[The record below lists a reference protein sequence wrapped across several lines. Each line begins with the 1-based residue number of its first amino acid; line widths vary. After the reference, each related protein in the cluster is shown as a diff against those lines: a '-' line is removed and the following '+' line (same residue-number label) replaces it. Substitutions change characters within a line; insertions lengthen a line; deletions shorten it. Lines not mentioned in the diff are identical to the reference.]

1 MKFKLGIILIL
12 SFFLFGCSNSNL
24 TSEQKGILSHK
35 YSKLSP
41 HELGMFEDM
50 VRKKDLT
57 ESDKKKLK
65 SYVDTNFSNDEVI
78 KKNYYAIIDGTE
90 QKNTTV
96 GKSDDVQASSDVK
109 SNSDTAKQPENSNV
123 TTPTDQSEDNYKKG
137 IEAFNNRQYDK
148 AIEYLGNVSASS
160 KYASEAYTRAAE
172 AYEKMPI
179 TNDTIK
185 SKGLFF
191 LNKWNIVDVINYRLN
206 SVQVYTSLNGHRT
219 QDGKVFLVLDLSV
232 KNISGQGNP
241 ADGYGD
247 AKNINIDA
255 KTTFRLYDR
264 DKHTYMNTQMESH
277 SLNGKLSSGSEV
289 RGEVV
294 YEIPNSIGSY
304 YLDTMMGNY
313 KHTIGLVLK

>member
-12 SFFLFGCSNSNL
+12 SFLLFGCGNSNL
-24 TSEQKGILSHK
+24 TSEQKGILSAK
-35 YSKLSP
+35 FNKLSP

-57 ESDKKKLK
+57 ESDKKRLK
-65 SYVDTNFSNDEVI
+65 SYVDSNFSNDEVL
-78 KKNYYAIIDGTE
+78 KKDYYAIIDGT
-90 QKNTTV
+90 K
-96 GKSDDVQASSDVK
+96 ASSNTQK
-109 SNSDTAKQPENSNV
+109 NSDTPKQPENSKA

-137 IEAFNNRQYDK
+137 VEAYKNQQYDK
-148 AIEYLGNVSASS
+148 AIEYLGKVSASS
-160 KYASEAYTRAAE
+160 KYASEAYNVASE
-172 AYEKMPI
+172 AYKKMPI

-185 SKGLFF
+185 NKGQFF

-206 SVQVYTSLNGHRT
+206 SVQAYTSLNGHNAAEGR
-219 QDGKVFLVLDLSV
+219 VFLVLDISV
-232 KNISGQGNP
+232 KNMSGQGKP

-264 DKHTYMNTQMESH
+264 DKHIYMNTQIESH

-294 YEIPNSIGSY
+294 YEIPISIGSY
-304 YLDTMMGNY
+304 YLDTMMGDY
-313 KHTIGLVLK
+313 KHTLGLVLK